1 MKRLGC
7 LSRIGC
13 LVVVLLFAVIA
24 WLLRDRWYAKVTGRA
39 PAAAAGPVWEPLS
52 PQGAERARRAL
63 ERLSHPSGPVFADL
77 SGGDVASYMFQS
89 LAKQLPESA
98 DSVEAAV
105 IGDRLYIRAS
115 VRLKDLGGAST
126 LGPVAGML
134 GDRERMQFGGT
145 FHIVRSQLAEFQVKD
160 IKIRDFSVPLT
171 MIPRVLR
178 QIERGSRPEGLSPDG
193 LPVVIP
199 SYLGDVRIGD
209 GKITLYKTEGRG
221 ARG

>member
-13 LVVVLLFAVIA
+13 LAVVLLLALVA

-39 PAAAAGPVWEPLS
+39 PAVAAGPVWERLS
-52 PQGAERARRAL
+52 PEGAERARRAL
-63 ERLSHPSGPVFADL
+63 ERLSQPSGPVFANL
-77 SGGDVASYMFQS
+77 SSGDVASYMFQS

-126 LGPVAGML
+126 LGPLAGML

-160 IKIRDFSVPLT
+160 IKIRDFTVPLT

-209 GKITLYKTEGRG
+209 GKITLYKTKGRG